1 MRTTLPAVVVALGLS
16 AAGALL
22 TGTPDSGAYAIPG
35 YKTYDA
41 TLDVA
46 GSFVATRHTDTTAR
60 CIPGQEITLDLE
72 AGVEMGR
79 PRPVQVQLSPYHG
92 STTDAISTHDGEA
105 RHVGTVTG
113 YRETNY
119 CDSPPAKL
127 VKPECSRKVGR
138 LHATVVGTSAQAGK
152 PVPLSLVL
160 RRDGGGTFDGTNCEL
175 PYVSTKVKGAELSLL
190 ASGQSGI
197 VLPLG
202 ITNKTLLALGRGKA
216 IARQITFRGPCD
228 DVKLDIG
235 RATTRVILPGIPP
248 CVVKG
253 TIWMKLKRAK

>member
-1 MRTTLPAVVVALGLS
+1 MRTMLPAAVVVLGMS

-22 TGTPDSGAYAIPG
+22 TGASTSGAYAIPG
-35 YKTYDA
+35 YKTYRA

-46 GSFVATRHTDTTAR
+46 GSFVATKHTDTTAR
-60 CIPGQEITLDLE
+60 CSPGQEITLDLE

-79 PRPVQVQLSPYHG
+79 PRPVEVQVSPYHG
-92 STTDAISTHDGEA
+92 STTEATSTHDGEA
-105 RHVGTVTG
+105 RHVGTVVG

-119 CDSPPAKL
+119 CDSPPAEL
-127 VKPECSRKVGR
+127 VKPECSRNVGR
-138 LHATVVGTSAQAGK
+138 LHATVVGTSAKAGAA
-152 PVPLSLVL
+152 VPLSLVL

-202 ITNKTLLALGRGKA
+202 ITNKTLLGLGRGRSL
-216 IARQITFRGPCD
+216 AREITFRGPCD
-228 DVKLDIG
+228 DVKLAIG
-235 RATTRVILPGIPP
+235 RARTRVILPGTPP

-253 TIWMKLKRAK
+253 SIWMKLKRAR